1 MEEKKDGEPSTM
13 QAMSSS
19 AMDRTVL
26 QMALASRDFFDD
38 GASSLLPNSFVP
50 RHRTKPSRAM
60 EDALEFRRQQKKERE
75 ESLSSSRRR
84 TRNIELDN
92 SPERIAHRVQ
102 HANDEQDELN
112 MVSKFMR
119 GGHWIVN
126 GADVERKQLDREERL
141 HAQSAQVIVD
151 SSVMQQDYLEKRIGK
166 VVLPDETPEE
176 EAEHER
182 QSDYIYKINSRIGL
196 FDTYKSYL
204 VEVMRLQD
212 CCNSQEEEA
221 LFLIEEVEKGRKSND
236 FHWQLERNNRIKEL
250 RAKTAVDT
258 EDLDHA
264 RMRMRSIRKEINFK
278 FPEMSTALLF
288 EEEKDVDLDVTA
300 DVNPDDQ
307 EAEAEVFRDAGMSV
321 YGWIIGRLTHDG
333 KICCILFGQFS
344 RDVQPPS
351 DGWVFVG
358 KNVDRNLITTAT
370 MSDAS
375 ISASQSALS
384 EGGGVT
390 NTADSDHVMTEIEM
404 LSAKGDNMTVT
415 PVTLTD
421 DSYKAAT
428 NQKPSE
434 TLSYYVSGSSIFS
447 VNGRYM
453 EYGVACNVSKYRN
466 LRGWSVYRVALME
479 IPDLGI
485 MAENCYGALKGPP
498 ISVML
503 DRKSDRAFA
512 ELVDR
517 TRDIKDGSV
526 QFKRRFAEMSRSG
539 QRIINS
545 DQTSQLYRNQELRAE
560 ARSESDRMMMM
571 ILQAV
576 SSAKSGEDHV
586 IVETPKRAGVME
598 AIHEPDDA
606 EDAEGATHASESIQ
620 SVHTFKS
627 RSSVRSS
634 RSKLSRTKR
643 GTKNTGAASVA
654 TSGTAATDAETAMKG
669 VLTGVDLDIKVTL
682 SKGIHYQ
689 TGSQGFPLARRK
701 GFLEEEAELSGIV
714 TKCIEAREEEIFA
727 LRIESEKVSK
737 TYLESEGLLRD
748 LDTDAIMSDLFRQM
762 RKVREATILT
772 AEALGAWARL
782 CYKEKNKSQKVT
794 LYNADSVPDP
804 KSLRTYCVI
813 IAFKGPQIYPQS
825 QEMKSQTG
833 RWSRGLEKAKV
844 ATNFRYIGE
853 YKTMEEALESF
864 SGSISKLLPEQL
876 LAEDAQGARAVVGL
890 RSCGKHFLVRSNAVP
905 NNTPCECCRAKLLAT
920 PDLVAPSALQDDT
933 ENLQQFIWHGIDYL
947 EKLWTDVD
955 FLDENILLKRAFPQM
970 DVKYNPL
977 LLLSEDFSSVLGQVT
992 VEDGPVLHYLKGR
1005 QEQVRDAAK
1014 SGTIISKKFTDREL
1028 MGLPYRTQSN
1038 LVVDLDKEAAT
1049 IEADKAHQDAF
1060 KNSIKSSW
1068 GKDSSVNVLR
1078 PPLPTSPLNGTGVAT
1093 STLPLARSINGDE
1106 SLPFTPWSSLSPR
1119 AALESADVLG
1129 RLMPGT
1135 DYLTQ
1140 VDFTKR
1146 AVGWLEEDHLD
1157 FVGKNRLVRSF
1168 HILAQSTTL
1177 TKHKLPQTVMPI
1189 KLKESVL
1196 KRNNILRSTSMPGL
1210 LGIAT
1215 ERSLDRD
1222 GVLHNDDKIK
1232 TIETE
1237 VGYFYRGAFFAVP
1250 QMRAPPAHRID
1261 DVWCRS
1267 DVGEWHGLS
1276 KGRAM
1281 RSYEFQENIKLQ
1293 GRLKN
1298 EERKRLQMMIKRHI
1312 ENDIV
1317 YTDVAALKSLIVQSK
1332 EIRGSVLAL
1341 DVIQAEQFLKYRVH
1355 LIITIRKM
1363 QAMARGTF
1371 SRRRVRKMKAA
1382 LKSAALRLK
1391 QVEIESISL
1400 SRKIVPR
1407 MILDGISS
1415 ALAKLTATRFRI
1427 TMNFSGMVTVLT
1439 IRKAV
1444 RSEKRGFYLCPACT
1458 RQDIVK
1464 VLDRANKCFR
1474 SETAACTCRWW
1485 QGEERW
1491 TVQIFDP
1498 LSHKEELI
1506 TLTMSQVREHI
1517 EFITAAEPLM
1527 NQEYRQRALIG
1538 KSFDRLQA
1546 LFDASFVTFDGQLE
1560 HSNSLARR
1568 RAAEESC
1575 ILPLVPRVVAEDV
1588 LEATRRR
1595 QNFNLAIDRILP
1607 FGFQYTDGPLTV
1619 TAIDH
1624 IEDSVALKQWEPIA
1638 DLEFACRHVAAVKHH
1653 IIILE
1658 TRVQNTRQIMI
1669 QADSSLFKHVTRNT
1683 ELDTMR
1689 YEDSR
1694 TAFLRLDEDIK
1705 IARDRIQRA
1714 MKYQKEGITSFQL
1727 EEINS
1732 KLDWK
1737 QSYDEKEDGNAW
1749 EGLNNCRK
1757 LEKKWSGTLQH
1768 YHSCSAKIP
1777 LLVIE
1782 KTRLLK
1788 DAEKARENYDFAVS
1802 EAVRYAPTLGQ
1813 ADDVLLDV
1821 KQISRAAIKNAVAV
1835 LCMPRK
1841 RRWPNQRRVQRVP
1854 YRNVFI
1860 RDPFVRAQKE
1870 NIGLW
1875 NLLERRVMALRP
1887 ILKSFTGKAVL
1898 RCIVEIYQDPL
1909 TNFVMVRIN
1918 QDENPVEESTQHID
1932 MHVSK
1937 TELSDMTNSALD
1949 TDILLRPGDVQVVLS
1964 KAPNWPA
1971 VHIQKEVHF
1980 FKTIDCFVRNELTAA
1995 AEIAVIEPEV
2005 QQVEEVQQVALEFAT
2020 ALPEVRK
2027 VKEWIPPSKRPRSL
2041 DGVKVH
2047 PTKAHAID
2055 TLVSYATSRT
2065 RKELSQVETA
2075 RALMTYL
2082 RLHPYTGRP
2091 CLGLVHFV
2099 RRQIY
2104 CVKSLTR
2111 CRWFFDLAKG
2121 MPSTWT
2127 NELVDE
2133 LRHVGGRLWKV
2144 TTRGCLDSLEVRLYA
2159 HTKKLGLTIVIPFRD
2174 IVENLAR
2181 NQPILLASLLCETI
2195 TNRYSAELHNNLL
2208 DYVDMQLPGE
2218 EPRRFWR
2225 QSLFGEMPRL
2235 EFQQSKSSKY
2245 RGPIYKTHRF
2255 FSGRY
2260 LEAVFSISANLDL
2273 RIQLGRPTDGNFWGH
2288 VYTGDTIV
2296 VDISRDE
2303 LRAYIAKASTYE
2315 SLVPSLYLGSLR
2327 LLHPNHWLE
2336 LFPLLLDVVILPPSA
2351 VSGSAPVSSRPLDAL
2366 LDGEDDEMVQ
2376 ISEEGQITE
2385 RLCRKVQYV
2394 MDKFNAWATRTKG
2407 QCDPLRPE
2415 LMQSVLSNIEAL
2427 NNRMPW
2433 TLELKKDD
2441 ASRKLVEVR
2450 SEVWKSRDLRRF
2462 KGKYDFSFQES
2473 RESLLSHTGTN
2484 SSRHFKPNDSISVGT
2499 SGVGANSFWSVRI
2512 LTNEFKFNYFVDVL
2526 PTKDTDAGVETLL
2539 AEEESTLMAI
2549 EESISRGA
2557 RLLEKQT
2564 IRRFE
2569 IAEEI
2574 ARVQRKIKMELM
2586 PAVLAVD
2593 KLVADTKRRLKE
2605 IGRLYRDSLDA
2616 WFSSRAGLV
2625 YNNATMSLGIKGGG
2639 KKAGKAKAKRLLF
2652 MPGSFSPEAKAVVE
2666 VTTVAESVAV
2676 AAPKLRKQ
2684 PLLETGKET
2693 FVPAA
2698 AKQPTLPKNIQIS
2711 LKKFDKVIGAFQVDM
2726 STRSDVDVRLL
2737 SSNRHKGYTG
2747 KRFVHGQTTF
2757 LDNVDYSSAWYPRY
2771 DAAAVQSETSSNFR
2785 DTDQWCHY
2793 AFASKPSRTETRV
2806 LNVKG
2811 TLLLISDPIV
2821 GPFDIVAF
2829 NLYDATNS
2837 QSWSVIFAGGGDL
2850 PRFGH
2855 APKPQKS
2862 SAGREEG
2869 AVVIVGDKL
2878 DLVPLYRLC
2887 AERLVW
2893 NAVTKATVNAV
2904 IAANMDELDQGQGL
2918 IEEEIAENL
2927 DYLESLKEQLT
2938 GVLSETAAE
2947 VPDHHFVQAPAAALS
2962 VSNALVE
2969 SAVDSVDALSVQ
2981 LVERQINAGG
2991 AIPEIVHHSVHYF
3004 RDSGF
3009 GIRVF
3014 GMMVPAD
3021 EALGGIPLVVFSQDW
3036 LRLCRHYLGDQVLNR
3051 RFTTSAFIWSRE
3063 SDLGLATLNP
3073 RANRWIEDYEKN
3085 YGWRNGKEVV
3095 RRMKKQMRLE
3105 AKLHGGNHPPY
3116 TSDVIILLR
3125 YGERE
3130 LPLLTAWLKDR
3141 YDEYAPMRELR
3152 RQKEGRE
3159 REFRI
3164 SNHKIFCTYVYGMA
3178 ASFLDGIEAMYK
3190 AHGSINTEQVDRY
3203 SHEKAAI
3210 SYYCRVLLSRFLSLR
3225 TDADKKFAGF
3235 SLEEKTEAGGIL
3247 DEAFLI
3253 DTDVVHPSEE
3263 TLLRFDALPAESCLT
3278 DRDGI
3283 LQWDPTAF
3291 VLDPLDSPM
3300 LQRVDLQPRVG
3311 QVVYAIYKLHCFA
3324 CKRSANTCK
3333 FPGCRC
3339 IRLESAAIMQSP
3351 QSVHDLSEIGQLLP
3365 EMKGTG
3371 SHPIERSIR
3380 RYLLQGRDLYNH
3392 LLPVTLERPL
3402 GVSPAEEI
3410 QLEEFTDQTEAK
3422 RLAMIEY
3429 LRITW
3434 QALQI
3439 EGHEFRYVSRRVLRP
3454 ELSSVLCAQDVL
3466 EAKGGIKTAQDE
3478 EPIADKKDDLE
3489 AFIPRPIQAVGSAAA
3504 SDSGGESSKS
3514 IRATT
3519 SSATL
3524 TTIVE
3529 EPTEGVSVTG
3539 GLIQVPNSLMLALLG
3554 GCGVDGH
3561 GRAVPLW
3568 AIDPYPAENSEN
3580 SPKNKV
3586 AACAAAG
3593 RKEIQ
3598 RPMAKPM
3605 YDWLVDHL
3613 CLSRPSLLPC
3623 PASGDRGQLL
3633 PTAASLKLDRQHC
3646 EGTCFLVDGSLV
3658 LVQLLYGVLV
3668 SATLCSDD
3676 LSGAP
3681 SGAIRYCPSSL
3692 FADLHRGL
3700 TVVAY
3705 DVRAGVTRATA
3716 LEGRALSRVAEAFEV
3731 ADDNIPLIA
3740 CKILEYASKVIRLS
3754 RVGEVCTAVA
3764 VDVNGISRQSDFTL
3778 KDNGAINARVKPLG
3792 RRESVFDARKE
3803 RLLAA
3808 KQIAQKRSH
3817 VIMF

>member
-1 MEEKKDGEPSTM
+1 MDGKKDGESNQVAT
-13 QAMSSS
+13 SSS
-19 AMDRTVL
+19 ALDRAGL
-26 QMALASRDFFDD
+26 KKALASRDFFDD

-50 RHRTKPSRAM
+50 RHRTKPSRAL
-60 EDALEFRRQQKKERE
+60 EDALEYRRQHKKERE
-75 ESLSSSRRR
+75 EALAAARRQTLS
-84 TRNIELDN
+84 IELNN
-92 SPERIAHRVQ
+92 SPERVANAVK
-102 HANDEQDELN
+102 HATDERDEEV

-119 GGHWIVN
+119 GEHWIVN
-126 GADVERKQLDREERL
+126 GADVERKQLDREETL
-141 HAQSAQVIVD
+141 YAQSAQVIVD
-151 SSVMQQDYLEKRIGK
+151 SSVMQQDYPEKRIGK
-166 VVLPDETPEE
+166 VMLPVETPEE

-221 LFLIEEVEKGRKSND
+221 LFLIEEVEKGRKSHD
-236 FHWQLERNNRIKEL
+236 FQWQLERNNRIKEL
-250 RAKTAVDT
+250 RAKTAVDS

-288 EEEKDVDLDVTA
+288 EEEKEVELDVTE
-300 DVNPDDQ
+300 DVDPDDK
-307 EAEAEVFRDAGMSV
+307 ENEDFRDAGMSV
-321 YGWIIGRLTHDG
+321 FGWIIGRLTHDG

-390 NTADSDHVMTEIEM
+390 STAESDHVMTELEM
-404 LSAKGDNMTVT
+404 LSAKGDMMTVT
-415 PVTLTD
+415 PITLTD

-428 NQKPSE
+428 NQKPAE
-434 TLSYYVSGSSIFS
+434 TLTFYVSGSSIFS

-453 EYGVACNVSKYRN
+453 DHGVACNVPKYRN

-503 DRKSDRAFA
+503 DRKSDRAFKD
-512 ELVDR
+512 LVDR

-539 QRIINS
+539 QRTINS

-576 SSAKSGEDHV
+576 SSAKSGENHV
-586 IVETPKRAGVME
+586 VVVDKPRRPIME
-598 AIHEPDDA
+598 SIHELDEA
-606 EDAEGATHASESIQ
+606 EDGATHASESNH
-620 SVHTFKS
+620 SMHTFKS
-627 RSSVRSS
+627 KSSVKSS
-634 RSKLSRTKR
+634 RSKMSRTKR
-643 GTKNTGAASVA
+643 GKYGAASVA
-654 TSGTAATDAETAMKG
+654 TSGTAATDPEMAMKG

-689 TGSQGFPLARRK
+689 TGSQGFPLARRR
-701 GFLEEEAELSGIV
+701 GYLEEEAELSSMV
-714 TKCIEAREEEIFA
+714 TKCIEAREQEILT

-748 LDTDAIMSDLFRQM
+748 LDTDVIVNDLFRQM

-782 CYKEKNKSQKVT
+782 CYEEKKKAQKVT
-794 LYNADSVPDP
+794 LHNPDAVVDP
-804 KSLRTYCVI
+804 KSMRTYCVI
-813 IAFKGPQIYPQS
+813 IAFKGPEIYPQS

-833 RWSRGLEKAKV
+833 RWSRGLEKARV

-864 SGSISKLLPEQL
+864 SGSVSKLLPEQL

-905 NNTPCECCRAKLLAT
+905 NNTPCECCRAKLLAA

-933 ENLQQFIWHGIDYL
+933 ENLQQFIWHGVDYL
-947 EKLWTDVD
+947 EKLWTDLD
-955 FLDENILLKRAFPQM
+955 FLDENILLKRAFPHL

-977 LLLSEDFSSVLGQVT
+977 LLLSDDFSKVLGQVT
-992 VEDGPVLHYLKGR
+992 VEEGEVLHYLKGR
-1005 QEQVRDAAK
+1005 QEQVRDAAQ
-1014 SGTIISKKFTDREL
+1014 SGTIISKTFTDREL
-1028 MGLPYRTQSN
+1028 MGLPYRTRSN
-1038 LVVDLDKEAAT
+1038 SVVNLDKEAA
-1049 IEADKAHQDAF
+1049 ILEAEKAHHDAF
-1060 KNSIKSSW
+1060 EKSIKSPG
-1068 GKDSSVNVLR
+1068 GKDSSVNALR
-1078 PPLPTSPLNGTGVAT
+1078 PPLPTSPLNGTGVIT
-1093 STLPLARSINGDE
+1093 SILPSARSTGDE
-1106 SLPFTPWSSLSPR
+1106 LPFTPWSSLSPR
-1119 AALESADVLG
+1119 AALESADIMG
-1129 RLMPGT
+1129 RIMPGAG
-1135 DYLTQ
+1135 DSPQ
-1140 VDFTKR
+1140 VQFVNK
-1146 AVGWLEEDHLD
+1146 AIIWLEEDHLD

-1177 TKHKLPQTVMPI
+1177 TKHKLPQTVVPD

-1210 LGIAT
+1210 LGITT
-1215 ERSLDRD
+1215 ERPLDRE

-1267 DVGEWHGLS
+1267 DVGEWHGLI

-1281 RSYEFQENIKLQ
+1281 RSYEFQENIKIQ

-1317 YTDVAALKSLIVQSK
+1317 HTDVSALKSLIVQSK
-1332 EIRGSVLAL
+1332 DIRGSVLAL

-1371 SRRRVRKMKAA
+1371 GRRRVRKMKAA
-1382 LKSAALRLK
+1382 LKSAAQRVK
-1391 QVEIESISL
+1391 RVEIESISL
-1400 SRKIVPR
+1400 SRQIVPR
-1407 MILDGISS
+1407 IILDGISS

-1439 IRKAV
+1439 IRKAL
-1444 RSEKRGFYLCPACT
+1444 RSEKRGFHLCPACN
-1458 RQDIVK
+1458 RRDVVK
-1464 VLDRANKCFR
+1464 VLDRVNKCFR

-1491 TVQIFDP
+1491 SVQIFDP
-1498 LSHKEELI
+1498 LSRKEEVI

-1517 EFITAAEPLM
+1517 EFITSAKPLM
-1527 NQEYRQRALIG
+1527 NPEYRQRALVG

-1595 QNFNLAIDRILP
+1595 QDSNLAIDRILP
-1607 FGFQYTDGPLTV
+1607 FGLQYTEGPLTV
-1619 TAIDH
+1619 TTIDH
-1624 IEDSVALKQWEPIA
+1624 IEDSVAIKQWEPIA
-1638 DLEFACRHVAAVKHH
+1638 DLEFALRHLTAVKHH
-1653 IIILE
+1653 IIVLE
-1658 TRVQNTRQIMI
+1658 TRVQNTREIMI
-1669 QADSSLFKHVTRNT
+1669 EADMVLLKHATRNT

-1694 TAFLRLDEDIK
+1694 TTFLRLDEDIK

-1727 EEINS
+1727 EEANA

-1737 QSYDEKEDGNAW
+1737 QSYDEIEDGNAW

-1768 YHSCSAKIP
+1768 YHNCSAKIP
-1777 LLVIE
+1777 LLVTE
-1782 KTRLLK
+1782 KTRLAK
-1788 DAEKARENYDFAVS
+1788 DAEKARENYEFAVS
-1802 EAVRYAPTLGQ
+1802 EANRYAPTLGQ
-1813 ADDVLLDV
+1813 ADEVLLDV
-1821 KQISRAAIKNAVAV
+1821 RQIARAAVKNSVAV

-1841 RRWPNQRRVQRVP
+1841 RRWPNQRRVQRMP

-1887 ILKSFTGKAVL
+1887 IVKTFTGKAVL
-1898 RCIVEIYQDPL
+1898 RCVVEIYQDPL
-1909 TNFVMVRIN
+1909 TKFVMVRIN
-1918 QDENPVEESTQHID
+1918 QDEKLVEESTQHID
-1932 MHVSK
+1932 MQVSK
-1937 TELSDMTNSALD
+1937 HELSEMTNSALD
-1949 TDILLRPGDVQVVLS
+1949 TDILLRPSDVQVILS

-1971 VHIQKEVHF
+1971 VHIKKEMHI
-1980 FKTIDCFVRNELTAA
+1980 FKTIDCFVRHQLISAADVSGTEPVKEGQRVTDEAA
-1995 AEIAVIEPEV
+1995 AAPPELQEV
-2005 QQVEEVQQVALEFAT
+2005 Q
-2020 ALPEVRK
+2020 
-2027 VKEWIPPSKRPRSL
+2027 EWIPPSKRTRSL
-2041 DGVKVH
+2041 DGVKVY
-2047 PTKAHAID
+2047 PTKGHPAE
-2055 TLVSYATSRT
+2055 TLISYATSRAK
-2065 RKELSQVETA
+2065 KELSEVETA

-2104 CVKSLTR
+2104 CIKSITR

-2121 MPSTWT
+2121 MPSTWA
-2127 NELVDE
+2127 NDLVDE
-2133 LRHVGGRLWKV
+2133 LRLVGGRLWKV
-2144 TTRGCLDSLEVRLYA
+2144 TTRGSLDSLEVRLNA
-2159 HTKKLGLTIVIPFRD
+2159 HSRRLGLTIVIPFRD
-2174 IVENLAR
+2174 ILENLAR

-2260 LEAVFSISANLDL
+2260 LEAVFSISANFDL

-2288 VYTGDTIV
+2288 VYSGETIV

-2303 LRAYIAKASTYE
+2303 LRAYIAKASTHGA
-2315 SLVPSLYLGSLR
+2315 LVSSLYLGNLK
-2327 LLHPNHWLE
+2327 LLHPNHWME

-2351 VSGSAPVSSRPLDAL
+2351 VSGSAPLNRRPVDAH

-2376 ISEEGQITE
+2376 ISEESQITE
-2385 RLCRKVQYV
+2385 RLCQKVQYV
-2394 MDKFNAWATRTKG
+2394 MDKFNAWALRTKG
-2407 QCDPLRPE
+2407 QCDPLEPE
-2415 LMQSVLSNIEAL
+2415 LMQSVISNIEAI
-2427 NNRMPW
+2427 NNRLPW
-2433 TLELKKDD
+2433 TLELQKDD

-2450 SEVWKSRDLRRF
+2450 CEVWKSRDLRRF
-2462 KGKYDFSFQES
+2462 KGMYDFSFQES
-2473 RESLLSHTGTN
+2473 RESLLSYTGTN
-2484 SSRHFKPNDSISVGT
+2484 SNRHFKPNKSISVGT
-2499 SGVGANSFWSVRI
+2499 SGVGDNSFWSVRI
-2512 LTNEFKFNYFVDVL
+2512 LTDEFKSKYFVDVL
-2526 PTKDTDAGVETLL
+2526 PTKDTNAGVEVLL
-2539 AEEESTLMAI
+2539 AEEESALMAI
-2549 EESISRGA
+2549 EEGISCRA
-2557 RLLEKQT
+2557 RLLEKQ
-2564 IRRFE
+2564 ISRRFE
-2569 IAEEI
+2569 IAKEI
-2574 ARVQRKIKMELM
+2574 AQVQRKVKVELM
-2586 PAVLAVD
+2586 PAVTAAE
-2593 KLVADTKRRLKE
+2593 KLVADTKRKLKE
-2605 IGRLYRDSLDA
+2605 IGSLYRDSLDA

-2625 YNNATMSLGIKGGG
+2625 YNNATRSLDIKGGG
-2639 KKAGKAKAKRLLF
+2639 KKATKAKAKRLLF
-2652 MPGSFSPEAKAVVE
+2652 LPGTFSAEPRATVVE
-2666 VTTVAESVAV
+2666 VAAV
-2676 AAPKLRKQ
+2676 ASASVVAPKLRKQ
-2684 PLLETGKET
+2684 SLLEAGTGKQT

-2698 AKQPTLPKNIQIS
+2698 AKQLTLPKNIQIT
-2711 LKKFDKVIGAFQVDM
+2711 LKKFDKVIGAFQADM
-2726 STRSDVDVRLL
+2726 ATRSDVDVRLL
-2737 SSNRHKGYTG
+2737 SSNRHKGYTS
-2747 KRFVHGQTTF
+2747 KRSPRGQTTF
-2757 LDNVDYSSAWYPRY
+2757 LDNVEYSSAWFPRY
-2771 DAAAVQSETSSNFR
+2771 DVAIQSEASNNFR
-2785 DTDQWCHY
+2785 HADQWCHY
-2793 AFASKPSRTETRV
+2793 AFTSKPSRTETRV
-2806 LNVKG
+2806 LNLKG
-2811 TLLLISDPIV
+2811 TLLLISDPVV

-2837 QSWSVIFAGGGDL
+2837 QSWSVIFAAGGDL

-2855 APKPQKS
+2855 APKPQKAS
-2862 SAGREEG
+2862 VSHDEG
-2869 AVVIVGDKL
+2869 AVVLIGDKL
-2878 DLVPLYRLC
+2878 DLAPLYRLC

-2893 NAVTKATVNAV
+2893 NAVTKATISV
-2904 IAANMDELDQGQGL
+2904 IITANMHELDQGQGA
-2918 IEEEIAENL
+2918 IEDDIAVNL
-2927 DYLESLKEQLT
+2927 EYLESLKEQLS
-2938 GVLSETAAE
+2938 GFLSETTADVFDNHITGDPPQE
-2947 VPDHHFVQAPAAALS
+2947 PVDLTFV
-2962 VSNALVE
+2962 E
-2969 SAVDSVDALSVQ
+2969 TVDAVVSVQ
-2981 LVERQINAGG
+2981 LNGRQSSDPG
-2991 AIPEIVHHSVHYF
+2991 AIPEIIHHSAVQYF
-3004 RDSGF
+3004 RDSGY

-3021 EALGGIPLVVFSQDW
+3021 ESLGGIPLVVFSQDW

-3063 SDLGLATLNP
+3063 IDVGLPTLNP
-3073 RANRWIEDYEKN
+3073 RANRWIEEYEKC
-3085 YGWRNGKEVV
+3085 YGWRKGKDAI
-3095 RRMKKQMRLE
+3095 RRMKKQMRVE
-3105 AKLHGGNHPPY
+3105 AKLHGGNHAPY
-3116 TSDVIILLR
+3116 TSDVVILLR
-3125 YGERE
+3125 YGELE

-3164 SNHKIFCTYVYGMA
+3164 SNHKIFCSYVYGMA
-3178 ASFLDGIEAMYK
+3178 ASFLNGIEAMYK
-3190 AHGSINTEQVDRY
+3190 VEGSINTDQIDKY
-3203 SHEKAAI
+3203 GHESAAI

-3225 TDADKKFAGF
+3225 TDADKKFVDF
-3235 SLEEKTEAGGIL
+3235 SLEAKSEAGGIL

-3263 TLLRFDALPAESCLT
+3263 TLLRFDVLPAESCLT
-3278 DRDGI
+3278 DRDCI

-3300 LQRVDLQPRVG
+3300 LQRPDLQPRVG

-3324 CKRSANTCK
+3324 CKCSANTCK

-3339 IRLESAAIMQSP
+3339 IRLESAAIIQSSQRVP
-3351 QSVHDLSEIGQLLP
+3351 DLTEIGQMLP
-3365 EMKGTG
+3365 ELKGTG

-3392 LLPVTLERPL
+3392 LLPVNLERPL
-3402 GVSPAEEI
+3402 ALSPAEEI
-3410 QLEEFTDQTEAK
+3410 QLEESTDEAEAK
-3422 RLAMIEY
+3422 RLEMIEY
-3429 LRITW
+3429 LRINW

-3454 ELSSVLCAQDVL
+3454 ELSSVLSAQDVL
-3466 EAKGGIKTAQDE
+3466 EARGGIKITQDE
-3478 EPIADKKDDLE
+3478 EPIANNKDGLA
-3489 AFIPRPIQAVGSAAA
+3489 AFIPRPMQTATMMTVPD
-3504 SDSGGESSKS
+3504 DSGGVSSS
-3514 IRATT
+3514 SVTVTT
-3519 SSATL
+3519 ASATL
-3524 TTIVE
+3524 VE
-3529 EPTEGVSVTG
+3529 DLAEVSVTG

-3561 GRAVPLW
+3561 GRVVPLW

-3580 SPKNKV
+3580 NPKTKV
-3586 AACAAAG
+3586 TASSG
-3593 RKEIQ
+3593 RQEIQ

-3613 CLSRPSLLPC
+3613 CLSRPSLLPS

-3740 CKILEYASKVIRLS
+3740 CKILEHASMVIRLS

-3764 VDVNGISRQSDFTL
+3764 VDVNGISRQTAFTV
-3778 KDNGAINARVKPLG
+3778 KDNSINARVKALG
-3792 RRESVFDARKE
+3792 RRAGVFDARQE
-3803 RLLAA
+3803 RLRAA
-3808 KQIAQKRSH
+3808 KQLALTKSKSS
-3817 VIMF
+3817 M